1 MTLTHTHTHM
11 TRFNTQNRRNNRG
24 RGRGNNPARQ
34 LALLKSS
41 LHGHANHLRSTNP
54 PAFTTKPFNSLTVGL
69 VLPDASS
76 FANQQPVF
84 AAFDVTALIKATTLQ
99 LYNASVP
106 LPVVKLSRVDLW
118 AIPKAAVVSE
128 QSYTIN
134 PIPSIRMKVYS
145 LTPSFGRDSQS
156 DLLGDQCPLKTLS
169 DTGMPGNSAAVVS
182 YTYPRDQA
190 DVAHTNVIGPFTIL
204 KYHNGVDNEVHA
216 RFHVHWSTADS
227 EEESSFSAG
236 DLLFPTVSSAIAEPN
251 RE

>member
-1 MTLTHTHTHM
+1 M
-11 TRFNTQNRRNNRG
+11 TRFNQTQNRRNARG
-24 RGRGNNPARQ
+24 RGQGNNPARQ
-34 LALLKSS
+34 IALLKSS
-41 LHGHANHLRSTNP
+41 LHGHANKLRSTNP

-76 FANQQPVF
+76 FEQQQPVF
-84 AAFDVTALIKATTLQ
+84 AAFDLNALIKSTTLQ

-118 AIPKAAVVSE
+118 AIPKAAVVTE

-145 LTPSFGRDSQS
+145 LNPSMGRTGSNE
-156 DLLGDQCPLKTLS
+156 LLGDQCPLKTLA
-169 DTGMPGNSAAVVS
+169 DIGMPGNSAAVVS

-190 DVAHTNVIGPFTIL
+190 DVAHTDISGSFNIL
-204 KYHNGVDNEVHA
+204 KYHNGAENEVHA
-216 RFHVHWSTADS
+216 RFHVHWSTAESS
-227 EEESSFSAG
+227 EETSFSAG
-236 DLLFPTVSSAIAEPN
+236 DLLFPAVSSAIAEPN